1 MLTITMTL
9 KGDRA
14 GRYLNFANRM
24 CVCVCV
30 CVKMT
35 EPEWTGQVCDVPG
48 KKPECVAPHA
58 SM

>member
-14 GRYLNFANRM
+14 GRYLNFANNV

-30 CVKMT
+30 CV
-35 EPEWTGQVCDVPG
+35 
-48 KKPECVAPHA
+48 
-58 SM
+58 